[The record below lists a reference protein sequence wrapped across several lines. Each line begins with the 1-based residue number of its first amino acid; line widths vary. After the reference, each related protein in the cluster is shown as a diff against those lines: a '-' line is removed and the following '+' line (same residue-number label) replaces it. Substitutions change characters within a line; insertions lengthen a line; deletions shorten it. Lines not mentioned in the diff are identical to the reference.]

1 MKATACRREKEGK
14 RVQDMRDPVSVA
26 LKIVL
31 SIMCCIF
38 SILTLF
44 CYSGM
49 AASHH
54 CNIDLPGSRRHDGV
68 PKKGGISPEQL
79 QSGKGVG
86 TIEWSEVTGGPKNI
100 TGALTPASQDDPET
114 IALRFFEEKKILYGI
129 DDPYRDLYKIQSFGA
144 DPWTGY
150 TTIQYGQMYKGV
162 PVENTLIVD
171 VSSRGVISSIF
182 GVYYT
187 DIDVDVNPVVS
198 AEEAKEI
205 ALQHELRPGCSP
217 FPADMPPSAFLPD
230 LFKKPADHEFLK
242 SVEPELLIWPA
253 ASKDYLLWHFNLKL
267 YSYYIDAH
275 DGVIR
280 GANIMI
286 CFDPITPILEWE
298 DEDDDNTTGPN
309 IEVAPA
315 TLDFGERPVNQG
327 CSSQEITIS
336 NTGSGDLTITD
347 TYLDE
352 SPFALTEFTRS
363 FPFVIAPEESLTLK
377 ICFSPTDSGDFEGT
391 MAIASND
398 PDCPKVEITLKG
410 KGTIPALNI
419 QESPGPLYYS
429 FAYYPFG
436 SYMLWSN
443 LLLPYTDMNTEV
455 TTSNTIAQ
463 GNFYLNGDKPLPCNF
478 FALSPPESYYAYQVK
493 SLYSVPSYCSPFYY
507 SLSL

>member
-1 MKATACRREKEGK
+1 
-14 RVQDMRDPVSVA
+14 MRDPVPIA
-26 LKIVL
+26 LKIAL
-31 SIMCCIF
+31 SIMCIF

-44 CYSGM
+44 SYSGM

-54 CNIDLPGSRRHDGV
+54 CIINLPGSRRHDGV

-79 QSGKGVG
+79 QCGKGVG
-86 TIEWSEVTGGPKNI
+86 TIEWSEVTGGPEYI

-129 DDPYRDLYKIQSFGA
+129 DDPYRDLYKIKSFGA

-150 TTIQYGQMYKGV
+150 TTIHYGQMYKGV

-171 VSSRGVISSIF
+171 VSSRGVISSIS

-217 FPADMPPSAFLPD
+217 FPADMPPSAFLPND
-230 LFKKPADHEFLK
+230 LFKPADHEFLE

-253 ASKDYLLWHFNLKL
+253 ASKDYLLWHLNLKL

-275 DGVIR
+275 DGVIL
-280 GANIMI
+280 GANMRIY
-286 CFDPITPILEWE
+286 FDPVDPILEWE
-298 DEDDDNTTGPN
+298 DEDADTTGPN

-315 TLDFGERPVNQG
+315 ALDFGEMPVNQG
-327 CSSQEITIS
+327 CSSQEITVS
-336 NTGSGDLTITD
+336 NTGGGDLTITGN
-347 TYLDE
+347 YLDE
-352 SPFALTEFTRS
+352 GPFALTECTPS
-363 FPFVIAPEESLTLK
+363 FPFVIAPGESLTFK

-419 QESPGPLYYS
+419 QESPGPFQYS
-429 FAYYPFG
+429 FAYYYPFG
-436 SYMLWSN
+436 PYMLWSN
-443 LLLPYTDMNTEV
+443 LLLQYTDVNTDV

-463 GNFYLNGDKPLPCNF
+463 GNFYLNKPLPCNF

-493 SLYSVPSYCSPFYY
+493 SLYSVPSYFSPFIT
-507 SLSL
+507 LHL